1 MTRPLLVALL
11 LCTAWAAP
19 ATAETAG
26 HRIGV
31 TAAAGVLGDR
41 STAGLQASA
50 LMRLKGRLVLDLQVD
65 LYAWWNDMAGEMGRS
80 SPYVVGG
87 LGARGGI
94 GAGIA
99 VMDPG
104 TPTQLF
110 ATLGVGPRVWRVAEG
125 DRTELVAEADRW
137 ISLAA
142 PAGWV
147 SLVPY
152 LRFTFDI
159 PVTDLMGLVGHYE
172 FAVDRQLTS
181 IEPPAEPTLSWV
193 APPKVREPHLTR
205 LEHRLRLGIAIRPS
219 GTVGFVLALE
229 PALAHGF
236 VDRADTDD
244 LDTSRIQPTE
254 AGMAFHVGAWIA
266 I

>member
-1 MTRPLLVALL
+1 MSRFLIPTLL
-11 LCTAWAAP
+11 LCTVLAP
-19 ATAETAG
+19 PAMAQSSG
-26 HRIGV
+26 HRIGIS
-31 TAAAGVLGDR
+31 AAAGVLGER

-65 LYAWWNDMAGEMGRS
+65 LHAWWNDVAGELGRS

-87 LGARGGI
+87 LGARGGV

-99 VMDPG
+99 LMAPEA
-104 TPTQLF
+104 PSQLF
-110 ATLGVGPRVWRVAEG
+110 VTLGLGPRVWRVAEG
-125 DRTELVAEADRW
+125 DRSDLVDEADGW
-137 ISLAA
+137 VSLAD

-152 LRFTFDI
+152 LRFAFDVR
-159 PVTDLMGLVGHYE
+159 VTDLVGLIGFYE
-172 FAVDRQLTS
+172 FAVDRQLAP
-181 IEPPAEPTLSWV
+181 IDPPENPSQSWLP
-193 APPKVREPHLTR
+193 PPKVREPHLTR
-205 LEHRLRLGIAIRPS
+205 LEHRLRLGIAIRPA
-219 GTVGFVLALE
+219 GPVGFALALE

-236 VDRADTDD
+236 VDRADADD

-266 I
+266 M